1 MSLSLLGDPSKKTRP
16 TNPPPPP
23 PYNRPFWRY
32 IFYPNIQQ
40 SGQEGGLAKLFT
52 PYYDNNA
59 AQFMIEFKVSSTRI
73 VPSHL
78 EGRHWDMLV

>member
-1 MSLSLLGDPSKKTRP
+1 MEDREGGFITKSHFFQK
-16 TNPPPPP
+16 
-23 PYNRPFWRY
+23 
-32 IFYPNIQQ
+32 

-59 AQFMIEFKVSSTRI
+59 AQFMIECKVSSTRI

-78 EGRHWDMLV
+78 EGRHWEMLV